1 MGKKRAKE
9 HYDFIKEQYYKE
21 IDNSIANTTIHA
33 CESIEA
39 RIPQYQNAG
48 VAEYVCGVGDKELRE
63 AMLDRIN
70 FMLSIA
76 EEHGVQTLI
85 LGAWGCGV
93 FEWNPEIVAELFMEI
108 KGKYNIPNIIFA
120 VPGLFEYNYMVF
132 NRAFS

>member
-1 MGKKRAKE
+1 MTKVVCGARNRGKLEKAIEKAKE
-9 HYDFIKEQYYKE
+9 LGMIEGVDYFPIVD
-21 IDNSIANTTIHA
+21 A

-39 RIPQYQNAG
+39 RTPQYQNAG

-108 KGKYNIPNIIFA
+108 KGKYNIRRSWVI
-120 VPGLFEYNYMVF
+120 
-132 NRAFS
+132 